1 MGKDRKRWIII
12 SRALEIAKYQTRLE
26 IDSKPLSRVNLFIT
40 FVTNFSWLGIV
51 ELVFMAAD
59 LKYFIF
65 VLNNSTVCLITLEQ

>member
-1 MGKDRKRWIII
+1 MGKDRKSWIII
-12 SRALEIAKYQTRLE
+12 SRALEITKYQTGFE

-40 FVTNFSWLGIV
+40 LVTNLSWLGTV

-59 LKYFIF
+59 LKDFIF